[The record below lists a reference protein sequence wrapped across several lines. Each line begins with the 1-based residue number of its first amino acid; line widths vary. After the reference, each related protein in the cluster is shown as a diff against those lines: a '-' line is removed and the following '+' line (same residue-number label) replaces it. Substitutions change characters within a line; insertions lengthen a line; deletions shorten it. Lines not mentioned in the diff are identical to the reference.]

1 MKITYLI
8 LYLFVLTAAAN
19 SQTFSVSGKVT
30 DKNSG
35 DPLAF
40 ANIRVLNSS
49 TGTTSN
55 RTGDYELKLKKGDYH
70 LAVTFIGYISDTIL
84 INVDRNYKNI
94 NLQLEGTKV
103 LLSEIVIRPG
113 ENPAVPIIRKA
124 ILRKKERNRKL
135 NSYEF
140 EAYTKGIIKT
150 QGDISAK
157 NRQANLGVGINDT
170 IPLRISGI
178 LENQSNG
185 FYKKPDNY
193 KEIILARKQS
203 ANFPSSVN
211 MLTGGRLIQNFYE
224 NNVNFFGRSMPGPLS
239 DNAISYYYFNLEKQ
253 MTMDKRIVY
262 QIYMTPDNHSDPG
275 FSGRIFI
282 TDSTYDLI
290 KVELQLNRSANTG
303 GLFDTI
309 SIYQQFAGY
318 QDDIFMPVDYRL
330 VIGSNL
336 LGLAKIG
343 FELNTILYDY
353 KINPDISD
361 DFFNKAIITVL
372 PDADKKDSLF
382 WGGIQNIP
390 NTSEEQSAY
399 KRIDST
405 ESVPRKFLDNFS
417 LLSSRIELMN
427 NLSVSAPL
435 GMYHFNRVE
444 GHALDFGIFLN
455 NSLEDRLSS
464 SLNLSYGF
472 SDKKFKK
479 SIWGEYLL
487 GDYRTTKIN
496 LNAFDRTEI
505 LFGST
510 DDYNDLTSTLLALLS
525 KYEYRDYFYSKGMNI
540 NISGEVF
547 PILTLE
553 AGFINQT
560 DNSAVNRSDFSF
572 FAKSRKYRINP
583 VINEVK
589 INAFT
594 GGFTFDFRDY
604 IEDGLT
610 RRRIT
615 RDNTYITLSGNLT
628 YSNKSIL
635 NSGIDFKKYQFDI
648 AGGLNTFRTAGFSFR
663 LEGIYNDGTLPYQWL
678 YSVPGNI
685 DLASKRFTFR
695 TLNVNE
701 IIGENV
707 AVFTLEHNFHDEL
720 FKLLRVPGLKD
731 WEIQLNTYFD
741 AVYTN
746 VGSKTL
752 NYLSSINYTP
762 KMLKHPFYEMGFGI
776 GHVLFPIQ
784 LEFTWRLN
792 YRDEN
797 TFRVSMNSFI
807 F

>member
-8 LYLFVLTAAAN
+8 LCLFILTTTAH
-19 SQTFSVSGKVT
+19 SQTYSISGKVT
-30 DKNSG
+30 GKNS
-35 DPLAF
+35 DEPLVF

-49 TGTTSN
+49 MGTTSN
-55 RTGDYELKLKKGDYH
+55 RNGDYELKLKRGNYR
-70 LAVTFIGYISDTIL
+70 LAVTFIGYISDTIS
-84 INVDRNYKNI
+84 INVDKNYKNI
-94 NLQLEGTKV
+94 NLQLEETKV

-113 ENPAVPIIRKA
+113 ENPAIPIIKKA
-124 ILRKKERNRKL
+124 ILRKDERNRKL
-135 NSYEF
+135 KSYEF

-150 QGDISAK
+150 QEDISSR
-157 NRQANLGVGINDT
+157 NNGISLGVGTNDT
-170 IPLRISGI
+170 IPLKISGI
-178 LENQSNG
+178 LENQSKG
-185 FYKKPDNY
+185 YYKKPDNY
-193 KEIILARKQS
+193 KEIIIARKQS
-203 ANFPSSVN
+203 ANFPSSAN

-224 NNVNFFGRSMPGPLS
+224 DNVSFFGRILPGPLAE
-239 DNAISYYYFNLEKQ
+239 NALSFYYFNHEKR
-253 MTMDKRIVY
+253 MTMDNRIVY
-262 QIYMTPDNHSDPG
+262 QIYMTSDNKSDPG

-290 KVELQLNRSANTG
+290 KVELQLNRAANTG

-309 SIYQQFAGY
+309 SIFQQFAGY
-318 QDDIFMPVDYRL
+318 QDEIYMPADYRL
-330 VIGSNL
+330 VVGANL

-353 KINPDISD
+353 KINPDIND
-361 DFFNKAIITVL
+361 DFFNKAVITVL
-372 PDADKKDSLF
+372 PNADKKDSLF
-382 WGGIQNIP
+382 WSGIQNIP

-399 KRIDST
+399 KRIDSI

-417 LLSSRIELMN
+417 VLSSRIDLMN
-427 NLSVSAPL
+427 KLSISAPL

-444 GHALDFGIFLN
+444 GHTLDFGIFLN
-455 NSLEDRLSS
+455 NFLEDRFSS

-479 SIWGEYLL
+479 SLYAEYLA
-487 GDYRTTKIN
+487 GDYRTTKISID
-496 LNAFDRTEI
+496 AFDRTSI
-505 LFGST
+505 LFGNS

-525 KYEYRDYFYSKGMNI
+525 KYEYRDYFYTKGMNI
-540 NISGEVF
+540 NLSGEVF
-547 PILTLE
+547 PILTLK

-560 DNSAVNRSDFSF
+560 DKSAVNNSEFSF
-572 FAKSRKYRINP
+572 FSKSRTYRINP
-583 VINEVK
+583 PINEVK

-594 GGFTFDFRDY
+594 GGFTLDFRDY
-604 IEDGLT
+604 IEDGLH

-615 RDNTYITLSGNLT
+615 KNNTYIILSGFIT
-628 YSNKSIL
+628 YSDKNIL
-635 NSGIDFKKYQFDI
+635 NSGLDFKKYQFNI
-648 AGGLNTFRTAGFSFR
+648 TGGLNTFRTAGFNFT
-663 LEGIYNDGTLPYQWL
+663 LEDIYNDGTLPYQWL

-685 DLASKRFTFR
+685 DLASKHFTFR

-701 IIGENV
+701 VIGENA
-707 AVFTLEHNFHDEL
+707 AVFTLEHNFRDEL
-720 FKLLRVPGLKD
+720 FKLLRIPGLKD
-731 WEIQLNTYFD
+731 WEIQLNTYFN

-752 NYLSSINYTP
+752 NYLSAINYTP
-762 KMLKHPFYEMGFGI
+762 KILKHPFYEMGFGI